1 MLWRSN
7 SLRHSLCCKPWLH
20 VKVKESSPK
29 NVWLSRCTYILN
41 KGVRCSKPEVYNLKI
56 VLHSR
61 LGRIDLLLSSCFSPA
76 ERLMFYFT
84 RLNGWEWYCW
94 WLKSSNSWD
103 VKKLQRQK
111 IPTWTGRPDFSHQHC
126 SSLCFIYLKENVWI
140 FHNCIPVVWEKQGR
154 VYIT

>member
-56 VLHSR
+56 VLHSG

-103 VKKLQRQK
+103 VKNCNDKRYQPEQV
-111 IPTWTGRPDFSHQHC
+111 GRISAINIVVVYALSISKKTYGYFT
-126 SSLCFIYLKENVWI
+126 IVYLWSGKN
-140 FHNCIPVVWEKQGR
+140 KS
-154 VYIT
+154 VYI